1 MGFSFFGSL
10 CRSRLTREG
19 ERALEIRELSLQKK
33 RKKKESKARLA
44 NLARHPTPRQ
54 AKAGVGCRASLQSK
68 TSTFAGQP

>member
-33 RKKKESKARLA
+33 RKKKRIVGTARQLGA
-44 NLARHPTPRQ
+44 AP
-54 AKAGVGCRASLQSK
+54 
-68 TSTFAGQP
+68 